1 MRAGCR
7 QHRTTSTPTL
17 RDETIGGFLGSLAAR
32 TPVPGGGATAA
43 LHAAQAAALLGMTA
57 RYSDGAE
64 NAEHADMI
72 AMIIAEADR
81 LREASADLIAIDG
94 EAFGAVAEAYRLP
107 KDTDEQRATRST
119 AIAAA
124 MVTASSPPAALIGI
138 GTRLLELAELL
149 QPVVNRTVAGDVAA
163 AVQAVRA
170 AVVTS
175 QVNIVANL
183 TGVTD
188 PGARERLTAVVAGV
202 GDLEQRTARLTD
214 AIRAGPSRPAPA
226 GPTG

>member
-1 MRAGCR
+1 M
-7 QHRTTSTPTL
+7 
-17 RDETIGGFLGSLAAR
+17 RDETIGGFLGKLAAR
-32 TPVPGGGATAA
+32 TSVPGGGATAA

-57 RYSDGAE
+57 RYSDNPA
-64 NAEHADMI
+64 NAEHASTI
-72 AMIIAEADR
+72 AMIIDEADR
-81 LREASADLIAIDG
+81 LRETSVGLIAIDG

-107 KDTDEQRATRST
+107 KDTTEQRATRAS

-138 GTRLLELAELL
+138 GTRLVELAELL
-149 QPVVNRTVAGDVAA
+149 APVVNRTVAGDVAA

-175 QVNIVANL
+175 QVNIEANL

-188 PGARERLTAVVAGV
+188 PRARERLTDVLAGV
-202 GDLEQRTARLTD
+202 RDLEQRTERLT
-214 AIRAGPSRPAPA
+214 ASVRARHAS
-226 GPTG
+226 

>member
-1 MRAGCR
+1 M
-7 QHRTTSTPTL
+7 
-17 RDETIGGFLGSLAAR
+17 RDETISSFLGKLAAR
-32 TPVPGGGATAA
+32 TSVPGGGATAA

-57 RYSDGAE
+57 RYSE
-64 NAEHADMI
+64 TERNAEHSQTI

-81 LREASADLIAIDG
+81 LREASAELIAIDG

-107 KDTDEQRATRST
+107 RDTDEQRASRAN

-124 MVTASSPPAALIGI
+124 MVTASSPPAELIGI
-138 GTRLLELAELL
+138 GTRLVELAELL

-175 QVNIVANL
+175 QVNVEANL
-183 TGVTD
+183 AGVTD
-188 PGARERLTAVVAGV
+188 PGARERLTAVLAGV
-202 GDLEQRTARLTD
+202 DGLLQRVQRLT
-214 AIRAGPSRPAPA
+214 AAVRAVIA
-226 GPTG
+226 G